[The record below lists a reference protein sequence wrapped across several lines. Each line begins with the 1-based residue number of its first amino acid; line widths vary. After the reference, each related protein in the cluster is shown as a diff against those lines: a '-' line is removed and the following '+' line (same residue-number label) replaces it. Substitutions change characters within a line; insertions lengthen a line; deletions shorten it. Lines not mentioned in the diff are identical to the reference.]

1 MANAT
6 LEDAIKLAVE
16 RFRGVQDKDGQPY
29 ILHLLRVMMSVEHPD
44 AKIVGILHDI
54 VEDTSVTLSDL
65 KELRFS
71 TTVIEGVASLTHLP
85 GITYC
90 DYVVRIRS
98 NEIARVCKLADL
110 NDNYR
115 LDRVAYRDGHTNGD
129 AKRLQR
135 YVLSYQFLRDKID
148 EPTYRRLMPAVES

>member
-1 MANAT
+1 MAEAT
-6 LEDAIKLAVE
+6 LEDAIALAVE

-29 ILHLLRVMMSVEHPD
+29 ILHLLRVMMSVEDPE
-44 AKIVGILHDI
+44 ARVVGVLHDI
-54 VEDTSVTLSDL
+54 VEDTSVTLLDL
-65 KELRFS
+65 KDLGFS
-71 TTVIEGVASLTHLP
+71 ATIIEGVACLTHLP

-90 DYVVRIRS
+90 DYVIRIRS

-115 LDRVAYRDGHTNGD
+115 LDRVAYRDGHTDGD

-148 EPTYRRLMPAVES
+148 EPTYRRFMQAVES